1 MTLAFKTFYDY
12 PTQWAGCSREPNCP
26 ENHPKHG
33 SLIQHV
39 DYLSFWKLVPPEW
52 LGWPILVYPEDA
64 VRWWLK
70 MEHHRVL
77 LIYLVPGLGRLKQ
90 LRSLVSTPVP
100 LHCSLDL
107 SPAGHMFKG
116 AGLRRCRLESSEV
129 CLHVRAGAQ
138 ASPGITSLTF

>member
-100 LHCSLDL
+100 LHLFPGSLSSRAYVQRSRTSQVSAGVFGGV
-107 SPAGHMFKG
+107 SPCEGG
-116 AGLRRCRLESSEV
+116 SS
-129 CLHVRAGAQ
+129 
-138 ASPGITSLTF
+138 GITSLTF